1 MDGENGKNG
10 ATVLSLVESDHNQD
24 IDIVTAQ
31 GLKIM
36 VQKIVV
42 PTDQVGKIHENVMT
56 CQV

>member
-10 ATVLSLVESDHNQD
+10 ATVLSLVESGHNQD

-31 GLKIM
+31 GQKIM

-56 CQV
+56 CQA

>member
-10 ATVLSLVESDHNQD
+10 ATVLSLVESGHNQD